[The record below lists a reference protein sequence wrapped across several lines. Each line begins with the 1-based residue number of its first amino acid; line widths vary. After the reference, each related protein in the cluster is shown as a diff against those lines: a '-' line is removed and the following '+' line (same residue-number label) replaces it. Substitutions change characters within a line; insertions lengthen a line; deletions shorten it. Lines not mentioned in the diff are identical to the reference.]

1 VRRPEVLECAKRLTG
16 FPYGGAAVDRG
27 EGTGQREVNP
37 SRGVRHL
44 EPDEQREAAFQVLAG
59 ASCIVGSGP
68 HGSLGQL
75 RLGFG
80 SSLPR
85 SRRDGVK
92 RVGRLGCPS
101 EVSEVRLGQLNLEQ
115 LSEERDGNQVVPAIL
130 VQTAMQPGCGQGGLP
145 ASEVQANHRLD
156 GLREILVATEKFLGL
171 LQPALRDAKRGQP
184 SGRVDA
190 SGFLPAL
197 LQLAQGAGEPI
208 FPFLPMTRR
217 PQHLRA
223 ARAAEGEEVGV
234 ASPLHESHDHGGPL
248 LEPAHIQCDL

>member
-1 VRRPEVLECAKRLTG
+1 
-16 FPYGGAAVDRG
+16 
-27 EGTGQREVNP
+27 VNP

-101 EVSEVRLGQLNLEQ
+101 EVRLGELNLEQ
-115 LSEERDGNQVVPAIL
+115 LSQERDGNQVVPAIL

-156 GLREILVATEKFLGL
+156 GLREILVATEKLLGL

-217 PQHLRA
+217 PQHFRA